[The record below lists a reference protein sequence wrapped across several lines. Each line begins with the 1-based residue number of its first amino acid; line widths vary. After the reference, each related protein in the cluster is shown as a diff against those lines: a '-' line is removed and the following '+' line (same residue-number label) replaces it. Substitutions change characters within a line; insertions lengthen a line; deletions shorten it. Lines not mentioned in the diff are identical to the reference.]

1 MASKEVSNNNILRF
15 IVNILTY
22 IISSLESELKL
33 KDASKEYLIF
43 KYKQFSYEKWQMQL
57 RLKH

>member
-1 MASKEVSNNNILRF
+1 MVSKEVSNNNILRF

-57 RLKH
+57 ILKH